1 MKNTFGVK
9 SALKKN
15 FVEARKTK
23 TLVDFLVTENERF
36 KLNLTFKPVK

>member
-1 MKNTFGVK
+1 MKNTIRVK
-9 SALKKN
+9 SALKIN

-36 KLNLTFKPVK
+36 NFNF